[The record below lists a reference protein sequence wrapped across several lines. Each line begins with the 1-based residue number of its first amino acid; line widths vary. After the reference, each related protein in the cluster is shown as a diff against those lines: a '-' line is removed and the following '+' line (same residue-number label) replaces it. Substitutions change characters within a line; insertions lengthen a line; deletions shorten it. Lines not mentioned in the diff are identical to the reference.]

1 METPRPPA
9 KADSALLPAV
19 NLVENKIKSDH
30 QFPAISDLLHASSS
44 GEYELAIPS
53 DWQVVTKQ
61 RHIQLPDA
69 LFEQY
74 DLLEC
79 RCFMGLFPEI
89 KRAWI
94 TVDHRLFLWNYE
106 DESDF
111 YSFDDQEQIIVS
123 VALVT
128 PKPGVFVDTIKHVLV
143 VATPLEVFLLGVGY
157 DAGKLAGM
165 RGSGSGGE
173 VTLFATQISV
183 PADGVAMTSIC
194 GTSDGRVFMSGN
206 DGSLYEFA
214 YQSEDG
220 WLTKKAKKINLT
232 STFTS
237 YFVPTFLSAKH
248 DTAALSMVVD
258 DERRLLYV
266 LLQDASVKVFW
277 LGADGSKFLQAHHH
291 KSIAKSAAMLCTQFF
306 EGAAADGVA
315 FEIASMHVIP
325 LSESRTL
332 SLVAI
337 TSGGC
342 RLYFSPIKRTQRYYE
357 ASSLP
362 AQTGEHQPEAFD
374 LVHVRLPPDLQPT
387 TSRSMQSFAPRPI
400 LNVHTGF
407 YRNGTALLAH
417 TWNEDHDAIVGA
429 APACAHIRARIP
441 RQPRPTLTEHAS
453 SARVEGRTWAIAE
466 IASAGAE
473 GPTSA
478 GLNDLA
484 SVSIAP
490 TRSFAVLTNAGVI
503 ILEKQRPVDM
513 LRALLARPA
522 LQDSQLKE
530 FIDAYTLDETC
541 AMCFTILCVDDYSLH
556 AMSMQ
561 VINAARR
568 ILFEFGGV
576 PHYAEPVAAGFATG
590 GGVAVALSGRHN
602 GLATYLARTLQPV
615 WGRAATLSKTDRV
628 GASRLHIGIPTSDL
642 VEVQER
648 LRHLQRFLN
657 NNQRFVPDQL
667 NQMPVQPV
675 DSSRPSADVA
685 SCWNAESASLR
696 ALFDLLVRASE
707 VISFLCLLADF
718 NLPVIS
724 DSISEAQRKTLS
736 GILFSQLVSSETGKL
751 SCKELILAL
760 INSQLKQHFSIDSVS
775 DVLSKS
781 CSSIFS
787 ASDTALYKAL
797 EYLKLAAEAE
807 EGAEAVT
814 LANEALS
821 LLTGISS
828 TLTAKQVRDIC
839 EQFEALG
846 QYTAVASLSLVCASE
861 SDPNNDA
868 MAYWSDGK
876 PANDAR
882 EPIYHKRMECY
893 RCVIE
898 LLDKRR
904 ASVLNAKSL
913 AQLPNNDALFQFELY
928 EWLVANDQSAL
939 LFQMRAPFVEK
950 YLSLEPR
957 TLERCD
963 MLWHFYIHENQ
974 FGKASVVQRELASLS
989 RDGFDIDLARRI
1001 EYLSLSISNGKIAI
1015 DMVRGGQIRVPTR
1028 ELLSEEEEINELVAL
1043 LRESEDQLEIAQ
1055 VQLEIQQQL
1064 RALGGHETLART
1076 LDRRL
1081 FTVSELYEQFAE
1093 PLRLWDA
1100 MLLILK
1106 ASNHDDPQMVEEI
1119 WLTILRT
1126 VLDDSQSTGLM
1137 AVASKVSRLGSRLYP
1152 SAAAF
1157 PLPLIAGILAELSRE
1172 RSDEYRPGY
1181 VGDTLVHAN
1190 VPHWAVF
1197 EALNMLYVKTAGGD
1211 TGTAE
1216 FLVREITA
1224 LTTTWMESTQGGS
1237 RDSPNPNEDSM
1248 PVMAVDEALSQY
1260 IVNATLNN
1268 NVELKNEIQR
1278 VQENIRRIF

>member
-1 METPRPPA
+1 
-9 KADSALLPAV
+9 
-19 NLVENKIKSDH
+19 
-30 QFPAISDLLHASSS
+30 SS

-53 DWQVVTKQ
+53 DWQVITKQ

-111 YSFDDQEQIIVS
+111 YSFEDQEQIIVS
-123 VALVT
+123 VALVK
-128 PKPGVFVDTIKHVLV
+128 PKAGVFVDTIKHVLV

-206 DGSLYEFA
+206 DGSLYEFS

-232 STFTS
+232 STFAS

-248 DTAALSMVVD
+248 DMAALSMVVD

-277 LGADGSKFLQAHHH
+277 LGADGSKFLLAHHH
-291 KSIAKSAAMLCTQFF
+291 KSIATSAAMLCAQFL
-306 EGAAADGVA
+306 EGAAGGGAA

-337 TSGGC
+337 TSGGS
-342 RLYFSPIKRTQRYYE
+342 RLYFSPVRRTQRYYE
-357 ASSLP
+357 ANSLP
-362 AQTGEHQPEAFD
+362 AQLAEHQPEVFD
-374 LVHVRLPPDLQPT
+374 LVHVRLPPDLQST
-387 TSRSMQSFAPRPI
+387 TPRSMQSFASRQI

-417 TWNEDHDAIVGA
+417 TWNEDHDSIVGA
-429 APACAHIRARIP
+429 APACAQIQARMV
-441 RQPRPTLTEHAS
+441 RQPRAMLSEYAS

-466 IASAGAE
+466 IDSASGAE
-473 GPTSA
+473 GPSPA

-522 LQDSQLKE
+522 LQDSQLHE
-530 FIDAYTLDETC
+530 FISVYGQDETC

-556 AMSMQ
+556 AMGMQ
-561 VINAARR
+561 VPNAARR
-568 ILFEFGGV
+568 ILFEYGGV
-576 PHYAEPVAAGFATG
+576 PHYVEPLAPGFVTG
-590 GGVAVALSGRHN
+590 GDVAVANGPRIELSGRHN
-602 GLATYLARTLQPV
+602 GLAKYLARALQPV
-615 WGRAATLSKTDRV
+615 WSRPATLTKKEERGGD
-628 GASRLHIGIPTSDL
+628 SRLHIGIPTTDL
-642 VEVQER
+642 VDVQER
-648 LRHLQRFLN
+648 LRGLQRFLN

-667 NQMPVQPV
+667 NQMPVQPA

-685 SCWNAESASLR
+685 TCWNAESSSLA
-696 ALFDLLVRASE
+696 ALYELSVRASE
-707 VISFLCLLADF
+707 VISFLCLLSDF
-718 NLPVIS
+718 NLHVFS
-724 DSISEAQRKTLS
+724 DSIPEAQRKSLS
-736 GILFSQLVSSETGKL
+736 GLLFSQLVASEAGRL
-751 SCKELILAL
+751 ACKELILAL
-760 INSQLKQHFSIDSVS
+760 INSQLKQRVSIDSVS

-787 ASDTALYKAL
+787 ASDTSLYKAL

-807 EGAEAVT
+807 EGAEAVA

-821 LLTGISS
+821 LFTGISS

-839 EQFEALG
+839 QQFEALG
-846 QYTAVASLSLVCASE
+846 QYTAVASLSLACASE
-861 SDPNNDA
+861 SDPNNEA
-868 MAYWSDGK
+868 LAYWSDGK
-876 PANDAR
+876 PADDAR
-882 EPIYHKRMECY
+882 ASIYDKRMECY
-893 RCVIE
+893 KCVIE

-928 EWLVANDQSAL
+928 DWLVNNDQTAL

-950 YLSLEPR
+950 YLSLEAR
-957 TLERCD
+957 TLEKCD

-974 FGKASVVQRELASLS
+974 FGKASVVQRELASSSLE
-989 RDGFDIDLARRI
+989 GIDLTRRI

-1015 DMVRGGQIRVPTR
+1015 DMVRGGQTRVQPAR
-1028 ELLSEEEEINELVAL
+1028 ELLSEEEEINELATL

-1064 RALGGHETLART
+1064 RALGGHEIPVHD
-1076 LDRRL
+1076 LDCRL
-1081 FTVSELYEQFAE
+1081 FTVSELYGEFAE
-1093 PLRLWDA
+1093 PLKMWDA

-1106 ASNHDDPQMVEEI
+1106 ASNHDDSRMVEGI

-1157 PLPLIAGILAELSRE
+1157 PLPLIAGILVGLSQE
-1172 RSDEYRPGY
+1172 RPDEYRTGY
-1181 VGDTLVHAN
+1181 VGDTMVHAS

-1197 EALNMLYVKTAGGD
+1197 EALNTLYVKTAGGD
-1211 TGTAE
+1211 VAMAE
-1216 FLVREITA
+1216 FLVREIIA
-1224 LTTTWMESTQGGS
+1224 LTSKWMESKCG
-1237 RDSPNPNEDSM
+1237 DSADSAEDSM

-1268 NVELKNEIQR
+1268 NVALKNEIQR
-1278 VQENIRRIF
+1278 VQEHIRRIF